1 MDSPLIQQ
9 FGKFA
14 RQRTAP
20 LMLELDLTEGVLETR
35 PPDPVSALMT
45 RHQATITD
53 ILAGLRLARTDARVK
68 ALIVK
73 VGGRPIGL
81 GLVQELRAA
90 VKQFGAAGKPT
101 IAWADTFGEFSPGN
115 VPYYLATAFDQIWL
129 QPSGDLMLNGM
140 AVERRFLRGALDK
153 LGVTVQ
159 VGARHEY
166 KSAAEQLTET
176 GFSGPAREAT
186 DRVIASVSE
195 QVADA
200 IATRAQVSHD
210 EARRLIDQGP
220 YTAEQAKAASLVD
233 NLGYRDEVYTAVRKQ
248 VKEAADTEPELLY
261 LGRYHRQRELVN
273 RARQLAGLTST
284 GPGHRQGTVALIT
297 ATGGIRRG
305 RSGRSPL
312 TGTAVGSDSLTAALR
327 AATRDP
333 HVKAIVLRVN
343 SPGGSY
349 IASDAIW
356 REVVRTRN
364 AGKPIVVSMSD
375 IAGSGGYYIS
385 MAADTIFAQPGTIT
399 GSIGVVTAKP
409 ALGTA
414 LGKAGVTTD
423 SVVRGE
429 HADMFSLSRPFS
441 DDEWTLV
448 NDWLDRIYAD
458 FTGKVAAARGMS
470 AQRVHELAKGRIW
483 TGADAQENGLVDELG
498 GLEDATTAARR
509 RAGLADDAPLV
520 LFPRLGPLDRLR
532 PMASSEDRRAAAE
545 VGAAR
550 MLTSSLLTSSL
561 LAPSLLAPSLLAE
574 HWGPVWRI
582 AAQLGLP
589 SGGPLLLPGE
599 WTFL

>member
-140 AVERRFLRGALDK
+140 AVVRRFLRGALDK

-195 QVADA
+195 QV
-200 IATRAQVSHD
+200 
-210 EARRLIDQGP
+210 
-220 YTAEQAKAASLVD
+220 
-233 NLGYRDEVYTAVRKQ
+233 
-248 VKEAADTEPELLY
+248 
-261 LGRYHRQRELVN
+261 
-273 RARQLAGLTST
+273 
-284 GPGHRQGTVALIT
+284 
-297 ATGGIRRG
+297 
-305 RSGRSPL
+305 
-312 TGTAVGSDSLTAALR
+312 
-327 AATRDP
+327 
-333 HVKAIVLRVN
+333 
-343 SPGGSY
+343 
-349 IASDAIW
+349 
-356 REVVRTRN
+356 
-364 AGKPIVVSMSD
+364 
-375 IAGSGGYYIS
+375 
-385 MAADTIFAQPGTIT
+385 
-399 GSIGVVTAKP
+399 
-409 ALGTA
+409 
-414 LGKAGVTTD
+414 
-423 SVVRGE
+423 
-429 HADMFSLSRPFS
+429 
-441 DDEWTLV
+441 
-448 NDWLDRIYAD
+448 
-458 FTGKVAAARGMS
+458 
-470 AQRVHELAKGRIW
+470 
-483 TGADAQENGLVDELG
+483 
-498 GLEDATTAARR
+498 
-509 RAGLADDAPLV
+509 
-520 LFPRLGPLDRLR
+520 
-532 PMASSEDRRAAAE
+532 
-545 VGAAR
+545 
-550 MLTSSLLTSSL
+550 
-561 LAPSLLAPSLLAE
+561 
-574 HWGPVWRI
+574 
-582 AAQLGLP
+582 
-589 SGGPLLLPGE
+589 
-599 WTFL
+599 